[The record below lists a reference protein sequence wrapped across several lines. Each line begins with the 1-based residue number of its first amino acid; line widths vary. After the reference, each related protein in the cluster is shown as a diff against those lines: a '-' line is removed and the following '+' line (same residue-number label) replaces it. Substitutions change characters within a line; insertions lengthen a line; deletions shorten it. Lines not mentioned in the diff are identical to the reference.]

1 MTTSVVVP
9 VWLFEP
15 WVADMTERCLAL
27 LREHSPDVEIVLV
40 VRGEPTWR
48 MDQQADI
55 LLRPKEPGFAHAVNL
70 GVAESSGDVVV
81 MVSSDTH
88 VTAGWLEPILADL
101 ATRDGIATPFHEDCQ
116 PDGHTG
122 FCGVLFG
129 IRRATWDWLGG
140 YDAARFPIRKADQD
154 FAIRAHQAGVIP
166 RFLSGPPAFTHVASA
181 HSLARHSSAAVRRDR
196 RMMRSLHGVGGYE
209 GWERQHAV
217 VPS

>member
-1 MTTSVVVP
+1 MTVSVVVP

-15 WVADMTERCLAL
+15 WVTDMTERCLAL
-27 LREHSPDVEIVLV
+27 VREHSPDVEIVLV

-55 LLRPKEPGFAHAVNL
+55 VMQPDTPGFAHAVNI
-70 GVAESSGDVVV
+70 GVEASSGDVVV

-88 VTAGWLEPILADL
+88 VNADWLDPILSDL
-101 ATRDGIATPFHEDCQ
+101 AARDGIATPFHEDCQ

-129 IRRATWDWLGG
+129 LRRATWDRLGG
-140 YDAARFPIRKADQD
+140 YDAVRFPIRKADQD
-154 FAIRAHQAGVIP
+154 FAIRAHKAGVIP
-166 RFLSGPPAFTHVASA
+166 RFLAGPVAFVHVASA
-181 HSLARHSSAAVRRDR
+181 HSLAVHSPADVRHDR

-209 GWERQHAV
+209 GWERQQ
-217 VPS
+217 